1 MLCHTWCIS
10 EGSRGGA
17 VSVCCRCSVLALGG
31 ARASPFR
38 SAPGFDVSSVFFCT
52 SCFLRDCFEPAVPSE
67 SWSVGF
73 VKRGNGVNVRDR
85 RRCVWLWVK
94 PELLS
99 LSAMQFSPTNG
110 DFTFVSSTDA
120 EGTVVK
126 GPKAST
132 RLLSHKLICFMI
144 ECSWFCLRVW
154 CTRTI
159 IWEYI
164 QVCERSLFITTWVLF
179 CRLNRDA
186 IESCIYLKQTLIYQS
201 SAAPS
206 MHRIS
211 H

>member
-1 MLCHTWCIS
+1 MSCMMYIRRITGWCCL
-10 EGSRGGA
+10 GA
-17 VSVCCRCSVLALGG
+17 IVCSLCCRCSVLALGG

-52 SCFLRDCFEPAVPSE
+52 SCFLHDCFEPAVPSE
-67 SWSVGF
+67 SCLVGI

-85 RRCVWLWVK
+85 WRCVWLWVK

-132 RLLSHKLICFMI
+132 RLLSHKWICFMI
-144 ECSWFCLRVW
+144 ECSLRVW
-154 CTRTI
+154 CTHTI
-159 IWEYI
+159 IWEYT
-164 QVCERSLFITTWVLF
+164 QVCEWS
-179 CRLNRDA
+179 
-186 IESCIYLKQTLIYQS
+186 
-201 SAAPS
+201 
-206 MHRIS
+206 
-211 H
+211 